1 MNGWAALSAT
11 ALPKRR
17 PTAVASLLFGMVG
30 ESCPLSHNVDIC
42 PLRPHRDKVA
52 NVEPNQEPA
61 SGFAV
66 VFSGSKSLCREFSLV
81 LEAKDIEHETREIE
95 SSWVLSVPSSD
106 LSRAYDE
113 ISRYAAERSVPRRVS
128 DAIELRPSATI
139 GAIAYVAILLLTA
152 YCAGNRWFGA
162 DWLSIGDLEGGAAR
176 EWWRAVTAL
185 TLHLDQ
191 EHLLGNVLF
200 GVVAGLAAARLLGDG
215 VAWAS
220 ILGAAALANYVEI
233 LIAPATHRAVGASTA
248 VFAALGL
255 LAGMAWR
262 QRLTLRERLWYRWAP
277 LVAGVCLL
285 TLLGS
290 GNAHVD
296 VLGHALGFVF
306 GIGAGWIYT
315 QADVPNYRGRRL
327 QIVAG
332 AGAAFLV
339 CVAWLLALSHR

>member
-1 MNGWAALSAT
+1 M
-11 ALPKRR
+11 PC
-17 PTAVASLLFGMVG
+17 VMFG
-30 ESCPLSHNVDIC
+30 ESCLFSHNIDIRA
-42 PLRPHRDKVA
+42 LRPHRGKVV

-61 SGFAV
+61 SGSAI
-66 VFSGSKSLCREFSLV
+66 VFSGSKSQCREFSLV
-81 LEAKDIEHETREIE
+81 LEAKDIAHETRESE
-95 SSWVLSVPSSD
+95 SSWVLTVPSTH

-113 ISRYAAERSVPRRVS
+113 ITRYAAERSVPRSVP
-128 DAIELRPSATI
+128 DAIKLRPSATI

-152 YCAGNRWFGA
+152 YCAGNGWFGA
-162 DWLSIGDLEGGAAR
+162 DWLSIGDLQAGAAR

-191 EHLLGNVLF
+191 EHLLGNLLF
-200 GVVAGLAAARLLGDG
+200 GVLAGLAAARLLGDG

-233 LIAPATHRAVGASTA
+233 LVAPVTHRAVGASTA

-277 LVAGVCLL
+277 LIAGISLL
-285 TLLGS
+285 TLLGA

-296 VLGHALGFVF
+296 VLGHALGFTF
-306 GIGAGWIYT
+306 GIGVGWIYARIGV
-315 QADVPNYRGRRL
+315 ADHRGGRL
-327 QIVAG
+327 QIIAG
-332 AGAAFLV
+332 AGAALLV
-339 CVAWLLALSHR
+339 CVAWLLALNHR